1 MYHFLVYRILG
12 YFSVVAGLSATLCIF
27 RIQNMFY
34 AIMLAI
40 MGFLSAGINIYLNQ
54 KYYRD
59 QEEYPKGYWGTV
71 LSSIPV
77 LFLLFVIYRFK
88 K

>member
-12 YFSVVAGLSATLCIF
+12 YFSIVIGLAATLCIF
-27 RIQNMFY
+27 NSRNLFFG
-34 AIMLAI
+34 IMLSIA
-40 MGFLSAGINIYLNQ
+40 GFLSAGINIYLNQ

-59 QEEYPKGYWGTV
+59 QEEYPKGYWGMV
-71 LSSIPV
+71 LSSLPV
-77 LFLLFVIYRFK
+77 LFLLFVIYRYK